1 MAVIF
6 GTGGDS
12 SAKPKGK
19 KTISADTCC
28 MVALVLSRGHHRD
41 GMIRK
46 LYIGVSPLPLLA
58 FAGVLY
64 WMSRL
69 EGWGALGLVPLIRWV
84 VVASAVL
91 GAIGVAL
98 AVRGWRRGEQVLGLA
113 LAAGLAGSVA
123 LAVGVLML
131 VQELQ
136 RSF

>member
-1 MAVIF
+1 
-6 GTGGDS
+6 
-12 SAKPKGK
+12 
-19 KTISADTCC
+19 
-28 MVALVLSRGHHRD
+28 MVALVFSGGHHR
-41 GMIRK
+41 GGVIRK

-69 EGWGALGLVPLIRWV
+69 EGWGALGLVLLATAV
-84 VVASAVL
+84 VVASGVL
-91 GAIGVAL
+91 GAIGV
-98 AVRGWRRGEQVLGLA
+98 A

-123 LAVGVLML
+123 VAVGVLRL